1 MCERDP
7 EEKDWTNVFLTHK
20 LLKDLL
26 QSKIEREMQKFSE
39 VENAFKN
46 IKIETG
52 VNDAETLVKK
62 FLSKEEVYGDLLSKI
77 TENEREI
84 QMLRMNKERYLKEIK
99 KTEEELQEL
108 ETIKTY
114 DEDLREWLKQA
125 EYYDERKRRSE
136 FQDMKLKQYLFKQLK
151 RLSGEKDN

>member
-1 MCERDP
+1 
-7 EEKDWTNVFLTHK
+7 
-20 LLKDLL
+20 
-26 QSKIEREMQKFSE
+26 
-39 VENAFKN
+39 
-46 IKIETG
+46 
-52 VNDAETLVKK
+52 
-62 FLSKEEVYGDLLSKI
+62 VYGDLLSKI

-84 QMLRMNKERYLKEIK
+84 QVLRMNKERYLKEIK

-151 RLSGEKDN
+151 RLNGEKDN